1 MPSRTTA
8 LEEMSKEELIAA
20 LRAVEANPPGDGD
33 ALERATIIQDLEAH
47 QIELEMQNRELR
59 ETEAQLERSVRRYVD
74 LYDFAPIVYL
84 TLDPRGQILEA
95 NLTAATFLRTERG
108 NLIGKPLIAFV
119 ANNHRAQLRGHLQ
132 RCFAQRTAQSVELE
146 LSHAH
151 AGMAGL
157 PVNATSVPV
166 C

>member
-1 MPSRTTA
+1 MPSKTPA

-20 LRAVEANPPGDGD
+20 LRAAEANPRGEGD
-33 ALERATIIQDLEAH
+33 ALERATLIHDREAH

-95 NLTAATFLRTERG
+95 NLTAATFLRTDRG
-108 NLIGKPLIAFV
+108 HLIGKPFISFV
-119 ANNHRAQLRGHLQ
+119 ATSHRAQLRGHLQ
-132 RCFAQRTAQSVELE
+132 RCFAQRAALSVELE
-146 LSHAH
+146 LSR
-151 AGMAGL
+151 
-157 PVNATSVPV
+157 
-166 C
+166 